1 MNYVRLQWLLV
12 IIVTKYGL
20 GIGLGKGWDQSL
32 GQELELWL
40 GIGLP
45 GYLDFVFRVRVG
57 TSLVRVWVWNQGNHY
72 HQCNQKKIR
81 PSANQLNDCH
91 QCYLINVTFDH
102 APSCI
107 QDTAHSTTARRKE
120 WKDGHVTGRSVRTE
134 PYRLQLLLHVIYKSF
149 SKEVTAAVT
158 CN

>member
-1 MNYVRLQWLLV
+1 MSIIYELQTPMNYVRLQWLLV

-57 TSLVRVWVWNQGNHY
+57 TRVSKSLGLELR
-72 HQCNQKKIR
+72 
-81 PSANQLNDCH
+81 
-91 QCYLINVTFDH
+91 
-102 APSCI
+102 
-107 QDTAHSTTARRKE
+107 
-120 WKDGHVTGRSVRTE
+120 
-134 PYRLQLLLHVIYKSF
+134 
-149 SKEVTAAVT
+149 
-158 CN
+158 